1 MSVNERI
8 KQVRHRLKLSQINF
22 SKGIYLSNGYYAEI
36 ELENRKANDR
46 IIELISTTYGVNRQW
61 LETGEGEMFDQKP
74 DEKLEQ
80 MIITF
85 RELNPN
91 FKEFVL
97 HFIDQLLK
105 LQKKSAG
112 DEKPELPVPGFEP
125 EERP

>member
-1 MSVNERI
+1 MSVNARI
-8 KQVRHRLKLSQINF
+8 KQVRKELKLSQIKF
-22 SKGIYLSNGYYAEI
+22 SRGIYLSHGYYAEI
-36 ELENRKANDR
+36 ELENFKANDR
-46 IIELISTTYGVNRQW
+46 IIELISTKYGVSRQW
-61 LETGEGEMFDQKP
+61 LETGEGEMFDRKP

-105 LQKKSAG
+105 LQKTQ
-112 DEKPELPVPGFEP
+112 V
-125 EERP
+125 

>member
-8 KQVRHRLKLSQINF
+8 KQVRHTLKLSQLNF

-36 ELENRKANDR
+36 ELENRRANDR
-46 IIELISTTYGVNRQW
+46 IIELISTKYGVNRQW
-61 LETGEGEMFDQKP
+61 LESGEGEMFDRRP

-97 HFIDQLLK
+97 HFIDRLLK
-105 LQKKSAG
+105 LQKTN
-112 DEKPELPVPGFEP
+112 ENP
-125 EERP
+125 EERE